1 MIYKASIC
9 INHKDKIKVKKGDF
23 IMTELHVLVE
33 QQVRRHLNVS
43 PVEFDYLTHPS
54 PNHLHDPF
62 YYKGMREFVMALHAF
77 KEEQTKNP
85 DLLLMVDG
93 DYDTDGICAATIL
106 TAALSVFGFQF
117 RVYIPTMEDGYGLSP
132 TAIDKMKQTHERD
145 GKQIGMI
152 ITADNGIAAFSGI
165 GYANSLKIPVLV
177 TDHHPPKE
185 TLPAAKV
192 IVDPYQPGD
201 LYPFKGNSGACVA
214 WKAMLAYAAQYEKE
228 SLPLI
233 ERLIVF
239 AGFSNVA
246 DVMPIRNENR
256 YMVTAA
262 VKIIQEIRDA
272 ASYNTIANT
281 SYMMYNVVFH
291 GLFDLITLLQESK
304 DVKRAAKRKEPIPLP
319 TDEELLSW
327 YLSPL
332 LNAPRRVHD
341 TCLEGLA
348 TFLTPDPTVRKKVIK
363 RLIELN
369 EEKTIL
375 RDKVLTA
382 LKTKEIDI
390 PILCA
395 NTKKGISG
403 IIAGKLTDAGHPVAI
418 IFSHDDPN
426 HPETIY
432 TSVPNTDRITA
443 SARSLPGIP
452 LNEIINQIN
461 KNYPGMLSGGGH
473 ECAAGFTINTKNYD
487 FFCETTKEI
496 VQKMLENAQKII
508 PTIPENKLIIY
519 VSKDNLYAAYEMIED
534 EKIITKQEKL
544 NPHTFASDVKTTINF
559 LKSLKPFGKGFE
571 ADTKF
576 QLIFDNTIY
585 DMDWNPEFWK
595 TFKWNLYGVEI
606 LTFDEQWAKE
616 VKEQLHQGKQIL
628 ADGKL
633 ALNTFRGKTTPQ
645 FIINKP
651 K

>member
-77 KEEQTKNP
+77 KIEQTKNP
-85 DLLLMVDG
+85 NFLLMVDG
-93 DYDTDGICAATIL
+93 DYDTDGICAASIL

-132 TAIDKMKQTHERD
+132 KAIDKMKQIHEKD

-152 ITADNGIAAFSGI
+152 LTADNGIAAFSGI
-165 GYANSLKIPVLV
+165 SYANSLKIPVLV
-177 TDHHPPKE
+177 TDHHLAKE

-214 WKAMLAYAAQYEKE
+214 WKAMLAYAAQYEKDA
-228 SLPLI
+228 LPLI

-262 VKIIQEIRDA
+262 VKIIQDIRNT
-272 ASYNTIANT
+272 ASYEAIANT
-281 SYMMYNVVFH
+281 PYTAYNTVFH
-291 GLFDLITLLQESK
+291 GLYDLITLLQESK
-304 DVKRAAKRKEPIPLP
+304 DAKRAAKRKQPIPLP

-348 TFLTPDPTVRKKVIK
+348 AFLTPDPTIRKKVIK

-369 EEKTIL
+369 EEKTII
-375 RDKVLTA
+375 RDKVLAA
-382 LKTKEIDI
+382 LKTKDIDI

-403 IIAGKLTDAGHPVAI
+403 IIAGKLTDAGHPAAI
-418 IFSHDDPN
+418 VFSHDDPN
-426 HPETIY
+426 YPETIY
-432 TSVPNTDRITA
+432 TSLPDTNRITA

-452 LNEIINQIN
+452 LNDVINQIN
-461 KNYPGMLSGGGH
+461 DRHPGMVSGGGH
-473 ECAAGFTINTKNYD
+473 ESAAGFTIDTKNYKM
-487 FFCETTKEI
+487 FCETTREI
-496 VQKMLENAQKII
+496 IQKMIEEAQEII
-508 PTIPENKLIIY
+508 PTIPENKIIIY
-519 VSKDNLYAAYEMIED
+519 VSKDNLSAAYEVIED
-534 EKIITKQEKL
+534 GEIITKQERL
-544 NPHTFASDVKTTINF
+544 NPNTFASDVRATMEF
-559 LKSLKPFGKGFE
+559 LKSLKPFGKDFE

-576 QLIFDNTIY
+576 QLVFDQAIY
-585 DMDWNPEFWK
+585 QMDWNPEFWK
-595 TFKWNLYGVEI
+595 TFKWNLCDVEI
-606 LTFDEQWAKE
+606 LTFNEPWANE
-616 VKEQLHQGKQIL
+616 VKERLPQGTSIV
-628 ADGKL
+628 ADCKL

-645 FIINKP
+645 CIIDKS